1 MRFTADADHGAPA
14 VAPAVA
20 SQLSA
25 SLTMEEL
32 ERLRAAFAQLDRD
45 GDGYVTVD
53 ELAHA
58 LQRVPG
64 EVARFDHNRDG
75 RLDLSEFID
84 FSAHV
89 KVRAAPALSAVSS
102 VTHHHRRIPGAQAG
116 KAAEAK
122 AAAAP
127 APATSA

>member
-1 MRFTADADHGAPA
+1 MQRQEAHEIPGRGHVGPLQRQ
-14 VAPAVA
+14 VV
-20 SQLSA
+20 
-25 SLTMEEL
+25 LT
-32 ERLRAAFAQLDRD
+32 
-45 GDGYVTVD
+45 
-53 ELAHA
+53 A